1 MRKWGQAWEKGPSL
15 VSTDHCMNCWVRCLG
30 NEIALLE
37 RLCRSSNIPSS
48 GVNTLKMTSEIES
61 LPKQQRAIVEDEAG
75 QPVLTDDVALPALLP
90 KTLLAK
96 TTAVA
101 INPFD
106 YKMPKNFPSAGAIIG
121 IDFIGRIVRIDAE
134 AAALRPDLSV
144 GDTVCGFIHGSNPAA
159 PDSGAFAEKYGDR
172 DDGPATPEI
181 IWLHAHSYMLT
192 KELPPRQV
200 IWS

>member
-1 MRKWGQAWEKGPSL
+1 
-15 VSTDHCMNCWVRCLG
+15 
-30 NEIALLE
+30 
-37 RLCRSSNIPSS
+37 
-48 GVNTLKMTSEIES
+48 MTSEIES

-121 IDFIGRIVRIDAE
+121 IDFVGRIVRIDAE

-159 PDSGAFAEKYGDR
+159 PDSGAFAEYVRAPAQLVYKVPAAMKVEEAATYGCALASMCLALWKHLDL
-172 DDGPATPEI
+172 PA
-181 IWLHAHSYMLT
+181 S
-192 KELPPRQV
+192 PRQPLAAESPV
-200 IWS
+200 YVLVYGGSTATGTMALQLLKL